1 VTSTVD
7 VVTRPDTGS
16 GVDRPEGGPE
26 SPRAEERLHRAVRIA
41 WVVLGIQLVAMLLWS
56 AVLYNRW
63 SLTWDFA
70 IRYQAWWGIAH
81 GHLDPYSS
89 VAHRYFWQDHFELIN
104 WPLAP
109 FSRVWPGALWAL
121 WFQDLMVIGG
131 ELGALYLVVDAIRRP
146 RWSGRLPG
154 WSAVVLVTVLL
165 VANPWIYDSISFD
178 FHYQSVGAACFAML
192 ACREMIRGRLR
203 LLVLWVV
210 LCLACGDIAGTYLAA
225 VGLGGM
231 LAGRTYRRRGA
242 ALLVLGGGWFVL
254 TSAVGGGQGSGLA
267 GHYGYLLPRDASGT
281 PHAGV
286 GGLVSGFV
294 SHPGAVLQ
302 HLWSS
307 RSALWAYA
315 SSSGGIG
322 LFTPLSIFPLLI
334 LVESGAGQGSSL
346 RSVAYENFGV
356 LLFVAPLSVL
366 ALAWFADRVHVG
378 RLRTLVDRPGL
389 RWLASPALPRVVAV
403 VLVGNALL
411 WAVVWIPRVP
421 VNWLRTS
428 EPAASALSTAEQRIP
443 QGAEVIASQGIVG
456 RACGR
461 VWCYSISADG
471 SQTIPVHVPETYVLV
486 APYDGIESASVQTQV
501 GIIGDL
507 AGPLH
512 ATLVFQN
519 SDIWLFRLPRGQ
531 GRTVTFAASPTE
543 PAWATRTT
551 TGSRQLH
558 GPGSTWHLAQ
568 GRSAP
573 GYALYGA
580 EWNLSPGTYQATV
593 TMASSGP
600 AVLEVWDATAGV
612 LLSRRR
618 LPTIDAPTAVQ
629 ADVQVTDQRATR
641 PYSGWG
647 PFSFLPRPGQVADE
661 IEVRVWT
668 DGSSGVSLYDVEM
681 QRRSARPS

>member
-1 VTSTVD
+1 MTSTVD

-154 WSAVVLVTVLL
+154 WSAVALVTVLL

-294 SHPGAVLQ
+294 SHPAAVLQ

-389 RWLASPALPRVVAV
+389 RWLSSPALPRVVTV
-403 VLVGNALL
+403 VLVCNALL

-428 EPAASALSTAEQRIP
+428 EPAARALSTAEQRIP
-443 QGAEVIASQGIVG
+443 PGAEVIASQGIVG

-471 SQTIPVHVPETYVLV
+471 GQTIPVHVPETYVLV
-486 APYDGIESASVQTQV
+486 APYDGIESSSVQTQV

-512 ATLVFQN
+512 ATLVFQD
-519 SDIWLFRLPRGQ
+519 SDIWLFRLPPGQ
-531 GRTVTFAASPTE
+531 GSKVTFAASPTE
-543 PAWATRTT
+543 PAWAVRTA
-551 TGSRQLH
+551 TGSRQLQ

-568 GRSAP
+568 GRSDP

-618 LPTIDAPTAVQ
+618 LPAIDAPTAVQ
-629 ADVQVTDQRATR
+629 ADVRVDDQRATR

-681 QRRSARPS
+681 QHQSTPPA